1 MSEVREAAIERIA
14 GEILQEAAL
23 DGNTL
28 AMVRR
33 ALDLAYE
40 AGRGSPG
47 PTVAEC
53 PACGRD
59 IKIYPLRSPPTFG
72 GLRC

>member
-14 GEILQEAAL
+14 GEMLREAAL
-23 DGNTL
+23 DARTL
-28 AMVRR
+28 ALVRK
-33 ALDLAYE
+33 ALDRAYE

-47 PTVAEC
+47 PTLAIC

-59 IKIYPLRSPPTFG
+59 IKIYPL
-72 GLRC
+72 